1 MKAIINDKI
10 YDTDNCELL
19 LTYKREILNTNNF
32 EFIKY
37 KTEFFKT
44 KKGTYLRYTS
54 NSLSFFYKDIN
65 ELVIL
70 SKEEVKELLKRLN
83 EVDLYQKEFGK
94 LEEG

>member
-37 KTEFFKT
+37 KTELFKT

-54 NSLSFFYKDIN
+54 NSSSFFYKDIN

-70 SKEEVKELLKRLN
+70 SKEEVKELLRRLN

>member
-32 EFIKY
+32 EPVKY
-37 KTEFFKT
+37 KTELFKT

-54 NSLSFFYKDIN
+54 NSLSIIYRDIN

-70 SKEEVKELLKRLN
+70 SEKEVKELLIKLN
-83 EVDLYQKEFGK
+83 EVDLYEKQFGK